1 MWKYFYHDN
10 YHKHKAKLKSEW
22 INNKKFEWMNVLQWS
37 TQSCDLS
44 PADSLW
50 HYLKTALRKHVKLV
64 PFPEDH

>member
-1 MWKYFYHDN
+1 MGKYFYHDN

-50 HYLKTALRKHVKLV
+50 HFLKTALRKHVKLV
-64 PFPEDH
+64 PVPEDH